1 MVRPLRAEK
10 GAFMK
15 KTIKKIGVW
24 LGLMAMLLSLYSCAP
39 TEAVT
44 LAAPQLTADGIAVRW
59 EAVDGAV
66 AYEVAC
72 GYELVRLENDITE
85 YEGREGESVRVR
97 AVGDGTRYLDGPWS
111 EPIDCGHVHRDE
123 NNDEYCDGCAEY
135 LFVVIDFY
143 AINDLHGKFCDT
155 DSQPGVDELSSY
167 FKNARQR
174 DDHVILLSS
183 GDMWQGSAESNLTGG
198 AIITEWMN
206 AMDFSSMT
214 LGNHE
219 FDWGED
225 AIRENLA
232 IADFPFLAINVFD
245 NETGKRADY
254 CEPSVMVDLGAVQ
267 VGIIGAIGDCY
278 SSISSDMVEG
288 VHFKTGLALASLVR
302 AEAERLRG
310 AGADFIVYSLHDGNS
325 MRGTQS
331 VQTSALSSYYQ
342 SSLANYVDIV
352 FEGHSHSYY
361 VLKDDLGTYHLQG
374 GGENYGISHAE
385 IKLDLRGGFT
395 VTEAETVRSTVYR
408 ALEDDAAAEA
418 IEEKYS
424 SIIDYAYDVIGSV
437 DSHMDSD
444 TLSDVMAQLYLEAA
458 LEKWGEDHGIVLAGG
473 YIKTRSPY
481 DLEAGEVC
489 YADLLSLFPF
499 NNRMVLCSVSGE
511 KLWYQFIQNESY
523 AVAMSDY
530 GNSVYNN
537 IDFSATYYVM
547 VDSYT
552 QLYSKNGLTA
562 VAYLDDTTFARDLL
576 AAAIKEGRFE

>member
-1 MVRPLRAEK
+1 MNNP
-10 GAFMK
+10 
-15 KTIKKIGVW
+15 IKKIGIL
-24 LGLMAMLLSLYSCAP
+24 LGLMALLVSLYSCAP
-39 TEAVT
+39 QAAVT
-44 LAAPQLTADGIAVRW
+44 LAVPQLTAEGTTVCW
-59 EAVDGAV
+59 EAVEGAV
-66 AYEVAC
+66 SYEVAC
-72 GYELVRLENDITE
+72 GFELVRLEKEITE
-85 YEGREGESVRVR
+85 YEGCEGETVRVR
-97 AVGDGTRYLDGPWS
+97 AIGDGTRYLDSPWS
-111 EPIDCGHVHRDE
+111 DPIDCGHVHRDE

-143 AINDLHGKFCDT
+143 AVNDLHGKFCDT
-155 DSQPGVDELSSY
+155 DSQPGVDELSTY

-183 GDMWQGSAESNLTGG
+183 GDMWQGSAESNLTDG

-206 AMDFSSMT
+206 VMEFSSMT

-219 FDWGED
+219 FDFGED

-232 IADFPFLAINVFD
+232 IADFPFLAINIFD
-245 NETGKRADY
+245 NETGERVDY

-302 AEAERLRG
+302 AESERLRSE
-310 AGADFIVYSLHDGNS
+310 GADFIVYSLHDGAS
-325 MRGTQS
+325 VRGTQN
-331 VQTSALSSYYQ
+331 VQTSAISSYYQ
-342 SSLANYVDIV
+342 SSLADYVDIV
-352 FEGHSHSYY
+352 FEGHSHFYY
-361 VLKDDLGTYHLQG
+361 VLKDDRGTYHLQG

-385 IKLDLRGGFT
+385 IKLDLRGGFA

-408 ALEDDAAAEA
+408 ALDDDADAEA
-418 IEEKYS
+418 LEEKYG
-424 SIIDYAYDVIGSV
+424 SIIDYAYDVIGFV
-437 DSHMDSD
+437 DSYMDSD
-444 TLSDVMAQLYLEAA
+444 ALSDVMAQLYLEAA
-458 LEKWGEDHGIVLAGG
+458 LKKWGRDYDVALAGG

-499 NNRMVLCSVSGE
+499 DNRMVLCSVSGE
-511 KLWYQFIQNESY
+511 KLWYQFIQNQSY
-523 AVAMSDY
+523 AIAMSDY

-537 IDFSATYYVM
+537 IDFSATYYIM

-576 AAAIKEGRFE
+576 AAAIKAGRFE